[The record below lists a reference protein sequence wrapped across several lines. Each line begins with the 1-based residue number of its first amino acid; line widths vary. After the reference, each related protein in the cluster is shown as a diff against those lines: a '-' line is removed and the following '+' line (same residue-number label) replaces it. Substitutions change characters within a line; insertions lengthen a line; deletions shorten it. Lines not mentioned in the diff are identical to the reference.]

1 MAKNRKAAQAKILE
15 MVKDLD
21 PSGKNTAV
29 YEDAFKRMN
38 DAQFD
43 NWMQAI
49 EKNQDFVS
57 LIVDNNNNNKV
68 TIENNLKVA
77 KKWGVKLFHRLW
89 LTDPNTGMT
98 YLTPLEY
105 LVLHL
110 PVRRQIQTLENK
122 VSIPEDNKHV
132 DELTGQPTGPSKG
145 SSISFPELQVLYGR
159 GLDWS
164 IQELIKFRG
173 GDEKGMRE
181 MEKSIIS
188 SGGVSLEALKQ
199 LGTRNRSTV
208 TLSIFLKGMMLD
220 NNF

>member
-1 MAKNRKAAQAKILE
+1 MAKNRKAAQEVILK
-15 MVKDLD
+15 MVADLD
-21 PSGKNTAV
+21 PSGKNTTV

-57 LIVDNNNNNKV
+57 LIVDNNNSNKV

-77 KKWGVKLFHRLW
+77 KKWGVKLFQRLW

-132 DELTGQPTGPSKG
+132 DEMTGQPTGPSKG

-181 MEKSIIS
+181 LEKSVIS

>member
-1 MAKNRKAAQAKILE
+1 MAKNRKAAQAVVLK
-15 MVKDLD
+15 MVADLD

-49 EKNQDFVS
+49 EKNQDYVS

-181 MEKSIIS
+181 LEKSVIS

-208 TLSIFLKGMMLD
+208 TLSILLKGMMLD

>member
-1 MAKNRKAAQAKILE
+1 MAKNRGAAQEVILR
-15 MVKDLD
+15 MVADLD

-77 KKWGVKLFHRLW
+77 KKWGVKLFQRLW

-132 DELTGQPTGPSKG
+132 DEMTGQPTGPSKG

-181 MEKSIIS
+181 LEKSVIS

>member
-1 MAKNRKAAQAKILE
+1 MAKNRKAAQEVILR

-77 KKWGVKLFHRLW
+77 KKWGVKLFQRLW

-132 DELTGQPTGPSKG
+132 DEMTGQPTGPSKG

-181 MEKSIIS
+181 LEKSVIS

>member
-181 MEKSIIS
+181 MEKSVIS

>member
-1 MAKNRKAAQAKILE
+1 MAKNRKAAQAVILK
-15 MVKDLD
+15 MVADLD

-49 EKNQDFVS
+49 EKNQDYVS

-89 LTDPNTGMT
+89 LTDPNTDLT

-181 MEKSIIS
+181 MEKSVIS

-208 TLSIFLKGMMLD
+208 TLSILLKGMMLD

>member
-1 MAKNRKAAQAKILE
+1 MAKNRKAAQNVILK
-15 MVKDLD
+15 MVADLD

-77 KKWGVKLFHRLW
+77 KKWGVKLFQRLW

-132 DELTGQPTGPSKG
+132 DEMTGQPTGPSKG

-181 MEKSIIS
+181 LEKSVIS